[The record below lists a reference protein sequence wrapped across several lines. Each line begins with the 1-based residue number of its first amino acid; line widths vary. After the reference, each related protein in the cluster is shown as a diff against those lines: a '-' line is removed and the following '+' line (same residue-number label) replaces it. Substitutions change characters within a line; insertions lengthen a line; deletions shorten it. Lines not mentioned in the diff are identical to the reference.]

1 MLSRVNGTTVVG
13 ISAWDI
19 DIFLTFAFPVI
30 CTDDF
35 SSDSFFYVVTLEKY
49 DGITFSLDA
58 CVVMAEY
65 VKRNVFRRNVSAT
78 CIIIIIIINE
88 GAG

>member
-1 MLSRVNGTTVVG
+1 M
-13 ISAWDI
+13 
-19 DIFLTFAFPVI
+19 I

-49 DGITFSLDA
+49 DEIAFSLDA

-65 VKRNVFRRNVSAT
+65 VKRSVVRRNVSAT
-78 CIIIIIIINE
+78 CTCIIIIIIIIIIINE